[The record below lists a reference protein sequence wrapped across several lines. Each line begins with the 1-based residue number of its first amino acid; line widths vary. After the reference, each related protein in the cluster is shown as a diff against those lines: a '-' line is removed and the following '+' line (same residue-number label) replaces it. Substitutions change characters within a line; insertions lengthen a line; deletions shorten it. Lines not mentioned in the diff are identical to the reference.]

1 MKIESIV
8 RWVFLSLLIAVSSG
22 CAKTVS
28 NDLGWSLNVDAVSG
42 KFLISVKDPAWTVG
56 GTIGKHLTNLAT
68 SDGEDRL
75 GSYHQ
80 ISFSWHEEGQRT
92 GWIRLYNARRIALF
106 NVTFDDAVKGSPAA
120 FPVLS
125 ELPPNLMEFRYG
137 EQPHL
142 RPEVFHLA
150 QTPDEQYGGPFA
162 LFDAQA
168 NALILSP
175 ANDFMIAMLSGD
187 QKQGLR
193 SGLNRTLESVP
204 AGYAYQTLLAV
215 GPGIN
220 QTWDQWG
227 NSLTDLYGK
236 KRPANDAD
244 LGLKYLGYWTDNGA
258 GYYYNYD
265 LDKGYAGT
273 LLALKDYLAAKG
285 VPIHYMQLDSWWYPK
300 TFNSFQTS
308 TSDKPRSKDPRL
320 PAGTWNRYGGMLE
333 YTASP
338 DLFPDGLGAFQKK
351 LDLPLITHSR
361 WIDADSPYQK
371 QYKISSYVSVDPKWW
386 DKIISD
392 IAGWGVFT
400 YEQDWS
406 NYIYNKSPQL
416 SSTTWAGEAFLDEM
430 AKACAANGLS
440 MQYCMV
446 LPRFVMQGGAKYANF
461 TTLRVSD
468 DRLERNKWREFVY
481 GSVMAKAVGV
491 WPFTDVFRSK
501 ETPNIL
507 IATLSAGMV
516 GLSDL
521 IGEEDLTNIFQ
532 SVRKDGLIVKPDVPL
547 TPTDGSFIDEG
558 SDRKEPT
565 VCATHT
571 ILDGGQAGSAFY
583 IFAFQKKQADAAW
596 SLDPASL
603 GMKGRVFAYDYFN
616 KTGRLIDAGNLFSDR
631 LGKEGWTYWI
641 MTPVGESGM
650 SLIGDTN
657 LFVTRGRNR
666 IAAVSD
672 QQKQIN
678 TTVLL
683 AAGEQTITLSVYAP
697 AKPDVQVKNGTCQS
711 VTYDAGTGIAEAK
724 IAADADQ
731 GGQVEVTFELP

>member
-1 MKIESIV
+1 MKLGSTM
-8 RWVFLSLLIAVSSG
+8 RWALLCILVASNISW
-22 CAKTVS
+22 AQTVT
-28 NDLGWSLNVDAVSG
+28 NDLGWSLNVDAASG
-42 KFLISVKDPAWTVG
+42 KFQISVKDSAWSIG
-56 GTIGKHLTNLAT
+56 GTISNVVENVTAA
-68 SDGEDRL
+68 DGQDSL
-75 GSYHQ
+75 GAYRQ
-80 ISFSWHEEGQRT
+80 IEFRWREEGQRS
-92 GWIRLYNARRIALF
+92 GWIRLYNGRPIALF
-106 NVTFDDAVKGSPAA
+106 NVKFDDAIVGSPAP

-125 ELPPNLMEFRYG
+125 ELPGNLMEFRYG
-137 EQPHL
+137 GSDHL
-142 RPEVFHLA
+142 RPETFHLA
-150 QTPDEQYGGPFA
+150 QAPNEQYGGPFT

-168 NALILSP
+168 NTMILSP

-204 AGYAYQTLLAV
+204 AGYTYQTLLAV
-215 GPGIN
+215 GHGIN

-227 NSLTDLYGK
+227 QSLTDLYGK

-244 LGLKYLGYWTDNGA
+244 VGLKYLGYWTDNGS

-300 TFNSFQTS
+300 TFNSFQS
-308 TSDKPRSKDPRL
+308 AASNKPRSKDPRL
-320 PAGTWNRYGGMLE
+320 PEGTWNRYGGMLE

-338 DLFPDGLGAFQKK
+338 DLFPNGLAEFQKK
-351 LDLPLITHSR
+351 LGLPLITHSR
-361 WIDADSPYQK
+361 WIDAESPYQK
-371 QYKISSYVSVDPKWW
+371 EYKISGVAPIDPKWW
-386 DKIISD
+386 EKITSD
-392 IAGWGVFT
+392 IGSWGVTT

-406 NYIYNKSPQL
+406 NYLYWKSPEL
-416 SSTTWAGEAFLDEM
+416 STTTWAGAAFLDEM
-430 AKACAANGLS
+430 AKACAAHGLT

-446 LPRFVMQGGAKYANF
+446 LPRYVMQAGAKYDNF
-461 TTLRVSD
+461 TSLRVSG
-468 DRLERNKWREFVY
+468 DRLDRGKWREFVY

-491 WPFTDVFRSK
+491 WPWTDVFRSK

-521 IGEEDLTNIFQ
+521 MGEEDLTNIFH

-558 SDRKEPT
+558 SDRTEPI

-583 IFAFQKKQADAAW
+583 IFAFQKKQADAPW
-596 SLDPASL
+596 SLNPASL
-603 GMKGRVFAYDYFN
+603 GMKGRVFAYNYFD
-616 KTGRLIDAGNLFSDR
+616 KIGRLIDAGKKFSDR
-631 LGKEGWTYWI
+631 LGTEGWTYWI

-650 SLIGDTN
+650 SLIGDTG

-666 IAAVSD
+666 IVAVSD

-683 AAGEQTITLSVYAP
+683 AAGEQAITLSVYAP
-697 AKPDVQVKNGTCQS
+697 AKPMVRVKNGTCQS
-711 VTYDAGTGIAEAK
+711 ITYDASTGIAQAK

-731 GGQVEVTFELP
+731 GGQMDVTFELP